1 MVSDVAASAD
11 TGLSKEEAGRELQGP
26 LFPLAWGHGRLP
38 ARGFPGWSPFPRK
51 RSGLKI
57 SWRDSCLSWECFTQV
72 PAFQEL
78 QLEQLKR
85 KLQRLR
91 PAILESFGCSS
102 PAKIVLSVPT

>member
-1 MVSDVAASAD
+1 MSDVAASAD

-57 SWRDSCLSWECFTQV
+57 S
-72 PAFQEL
+72 
-78 QLEQLKR
+78 
-85 KLQRLR
+85 
-91 PAILESFGCSS
+91 
-102 PAKIVLSVPT
+102 